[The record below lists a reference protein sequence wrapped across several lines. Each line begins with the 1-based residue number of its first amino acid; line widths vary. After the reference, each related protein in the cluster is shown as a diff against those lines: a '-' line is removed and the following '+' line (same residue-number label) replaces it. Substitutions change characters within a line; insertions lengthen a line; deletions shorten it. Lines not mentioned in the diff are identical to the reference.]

1 MKRKKTIGGG
11 HTITI
16 PHINIMVD
24 KYMEGLNR
32 RKRTLLAGFKRF
44 NSIYVVGKMEQTSRI
59 A

>member
-1 MKRKKTIGGG
+1 MKEGKNIEDG

-32 RKRTLLAGFKRF
+32 RRSMLLAGFKHF
-44 NSIYVVGKMEQTSRI
+44 NEMVVV
-59 A
+59 